1 MLPIS
6 KTIETDLVVIGGGI
20 GGLMAAIA
28 AAEQGTRVVVLEK
41 ADTRRSGSGG
51 GGCDHFFCYL
61 PEVHGDNLDVIFQ
74 ELMESQIGSCYD
86 PLLTYQFM
94 KMSASIVRKWHEWG
108 INMKPYDNEFV
119 FRGHAFPGRPRIWL
133 KYDGH
138 NQKAVLTQK
147 ARSLGV
153 TILNHHAVL
162 ELLHD
167 GTRALGALALDNSR
181 SEPSFVLVQ
190 SRCVMMASGTASRL
204 YTPMSTPS
212 TMFNTANSPAN
223 AGAGHAQA
231 LRAGARLV
239 NFELPY
245 RHSGHKYWTRAG
257 KGTWIGIFKYPD
269 GTNVGPFITKATKEV
284 SDITSDVWNNVF
296 TDMAREGRAP
306 IYMDCSQIDE
316 EDFQCMMKDFE
327 SEGLTSFLNYMGKR
341 HLDLRKQAVEFGQF
355 EPYFLGRGVEIGIDG
370 QTTLPGLYAAGD
382 VVGNVRGAI
391 AGAAVYGWIC
401 GESIGK
407 SFRNLDIKPVA
418 DLDMTQE
425 RMEFF
430 SSLYERESGAPWQEG
445 NWGLQQILTDYA
457 GAGPERVR
465 SETLLTAGLKTLG
478 ELRELCKAEM
488 KVSNSHE
495 LMRAAEV
502 FDLMD
507 VGEAIMLCAR
517 ERRETRGLHIRKD
530 YPFTNPLYNKK
541 LFYIERRN
549 GEYVVGMRD
558 KYK

>member
-1 MLPIS
+1 MI
-6 KTIETDLVVIGGGI
+6 
-20 GGLMAAIA
+20 
-28 AAEQGTRVVVLEK
+28 VLEK

-61 PEVHGDNLDVIFQ
+61 PEAHGDSLEPIFQ

-86 PLLTYQFM
+86 PKLIYQFM
-94 KMSASIVRKWHEWG
+94 KASSSIVRKWHEWG
-108 INMKPYDNEFV
+108 INMKPYGDEFV

-138 NQKAVLTQK
+138 NQKAVLTRK

-167 GTRALGALALDNSR
+167 GSRALGALALDNSR
-181 SEPSFVLVQ
+181 SQPSFVLVQ
-190 SRCVMMASGTASRL
+190 SKCVMMGSGTASRL
-204 YTPMSTPS
+204 YTPMSTPAS
-212 TMFNTANSPAN
+212 MFNTANSPAN

-245 RHSGHKYWTRAG
+245 RHSGHKYWARAG
-257 KGTWIGIFKYPD
+257 KGTWIGLFKFPD
-269 GTNVGPFITKATKEV
+269 GSNVGPFITKATKEV

-296 TDMAREGRAP
+296 TDMNREGRAP

-316 EDFQCMMKDFE
+316 EDFQCMIKDFE
-327 SEGLTSFLNYMGKR
+327 SEGLTSFLNYMKQRG
-341 HLDLRKQAVEFGQF
+341 LDLRKHAVEFSQF
-355 EPYFLGRGVEIGIDG
+355 EPYFLGRGIEINTDG

-401 GESIGK
+401 GQSIGARHK
-407 SFRNLDIKPVA
+407 ELDSKPVA
-418 DLDMTQE
+418 DLDLTRE

-430 SSLYERESGAPWQEG
+430 SSLYERKAGAPWQEG

-465 SETLLTAGLKTLG
+465 SETLLAAGLKNLA
-478 ELRELCKAEM
+478 ELRELCRAEM
-488 KVSNSHE
+488 KAANSHE

-507 VGEAIMLCAR
+507 VGEAILHCAR

-541 LFYIERRN
+541 LFYIERRG

-558 KYK
+558 KYV

>member
-1 MLPIS
+1 MIPVS
-6 KTIETDLVVIGGGI
+6 KTIETELAVVGGGI
-20 GGLMAAIA
+20 GGLMAAIS
-28 AAEQGTRVVVLEK
+28 AAEKGVKVTVLEK

-61 PEVHGDNLDVIFQ
+61 PEQHGDSLEPLFQ
-74 ELMESQIGSCYD
+74 ELMESQVGSNYD
-86 PLLTYQFM
+86 PSLVYRFM
-94 KMSASIVRKWHEWG
+94 KTSTSIVEKWHEWG
-108 INMKPYDNEFV
+108 INMKPYGDKYE

-138 NQKAVLTQK
+138 NQKTVLTRK

-162 ELLHD
+162 DLLHD
-167 GTRALGALALDNSR
+167 GTRVLGVLALDNSR

-190 SRCVMMASGTASRL
+190 SKCVMLGSGHASRL
-204 YTPMSTPS
+204 YTPMATPS
-212 TMFNTANSPAN
+212 TMFNTANCPTN

-231 LRAGARLV
+231 LRAGARVV

-245 RHSGHKYWTRAG
+245 RHSGHKYFTRAG
-257 KGTWIGIFKYPD
+257 KGTWIGLFKYPD

-296 TDMAREGRAP
+296 TDMAREGRSP

-316 EDFQCMMKDFE
+316 EDFQCMLKDFE

-341 HLDLRKQAVEFGQF
+341 GIDLRKHAIEFSQF
-355 EPYFLGRGVEIGIDG
+355 EPYFLGRGVEIDING

-401 GESIGK
+401 GESIAEHCK
-407 SFRNLDIKPVA
+407 ELDIRPVE
-418 DLDMTQE
+418 DLELTQE
-425 RMEFF
+425 RMAFF
-430 SSLYERESGAPWQEG
+430 SSLYERPYGAPWQEG
-445 NWGLQQILTDYA
+445 NWGLQQILSDYA

-465 SETLLTAGLKTLG
+465 SATLLNAGLKTLR
-478 ELRELCKAEM
+478 ELREQCKAEI

-502 FDLMD
+502 FDLME
-507 VGEAIMLCAR
+507 VGEAILIGALG
-517 ERRETRGLHIRKD
+517 RRESRGLHIRKD
-530 YPFTNPLYNKK
+530 FPFTNPLYNKK
-541 LFYIERRN
+541 LFYVEKVN
-549 GEYVVGMRD
+549 GEYVSGMRD